1 MDGFDDLLTHSRAE
15 LDHNPFSDPFQRA
28 DSPDPWSSPFGG
40 AGPQDEPSAF
50 HDDSHAFKDD
60 DHHHAFQDDHHGHED
75 GQNAYA
81 DDESPKSPT
90 RSEEPA
96 TPASEAPPTSATT
109 TPADPLD
116 SAALTADSDEEDN
129 SRFPRKPG
137 FRQASPPR
145 EPSPTPEAET
155 KAHAEQETPA
165 PTPATFSETATIR
178 PSEPEEY
185 APPPPSHSPTTS
197 TPARSPSP
205 PTTAAAAPRPA
216 HAKVPSRASAD
227 WGPLSRPLQPA
238 AYDALAIG
246 GESAGGWQQHQ
257 DTTAAWGSASAPAVP
272 APAPPTAQED
282 DDSDD
287 DKPIGQRLAQS
298 QTLQAKS
305 PTRKDKDEPPATFII
320 SVDDPQKVGDPIRP
334 YIMYTVHTQTSS
346 KEFRKPSFSV
356 LRRYSDFLWLYETL
370 SLNNPGVVVPPVPGK
385 NPFGRFDDQ
394 FVKQRRLGLE
404 KCIQKIANHPVLGKD
419 ADLRLFL
426 ESDTF
431 SLDIKHRKSEI
442 AHERGGMLGSLGQV
456 LTGPRFHETDEWF
469 DRKKV
474 YMDGLENQ
482 LRGLVKAIELVSKQ
496 RSDLATATG
505 DFAATVADLSSSD
518 VGKGLSTSLAGLAD
532 IERKAQDLQNIQAE
546 QDIITLL
553 ATVDEYARLINSV
566 RMAFTGRIR
575 TYHAW
580 KQADADLARQRSTHD
595 RNRAQ
600 GKIPNDRMGYAMTQL
615 AEAERRALEA
625 KREFEHVS
633 RLAKEEVA
641 RFEKERI
648 EDFKAAL
655 QAFLEGMIARQKE
668 VIAAWEAYQQRLL
681 TRMGARRESV
691 EQPVNGA

>member
-1 MDGFDDLLTHSRAE
+1 MDGFDDLLTHSRDE
-15 LDHNPFSDPFQRA
+15 LDHNPFSDPFAQRA
-28 DSPDPWSSPFGG
+28 DSPDPWSSPFSGG
-40 AGPQDEPSAF
+40 
-50 HDDSHAFKDD
+50 DDSQHAFADTD
-60 DHHHAFQDDHHGHED
+60 GHQAYNEPEASED
-75 GQNAYA
+75 GTHV
-81 DDESPKSPT
+81 EKSPKSPT
-90 RSEEPA
+90 HRSVSDEPA
-96 TPASEAPPTSATT
+96 TPADEATAAA
-109 TPADPLD
+109 PADPLD
-116 SAALTADSDEEDN
+116 STALTADSDDEEKA
-129 SRFPRKPG
+129 RTGFPRSPG
-137 FRQASPPR
+137 FRQDVPAPDPAIKA
-145 EPSPTPEAET
+145 ELEET
-155 KAHAEQETPA
+155 KAELETKPSSPA
-165 PTPATFSETATIR
+165 PATFSETATIR
-178 PSEPEEY
+178 PTEPEEY
-185 APPPPSHSPTTS
+185 ASTSSPRAASPT
-197 TPARSPSP
+197 PATDTASPTASVSP
-205 PTTAAAAPRPA
+205 VDSASPISARPT
-216 HAKVPSRASAD
+216 HAKAPSRASAD

-238 AYDALAIG
+238 AYDNLVLG
-246 GESAGGWQQHQ
+246 GESLGGWQQHHTAQ
-257 DTTAAWGSASAPAVP
+257 DSAWGSVSAPIVVP
-272 APAPPTAQED
+272 APPPPADD

-287 DKPIGQRLAQS
+287 DKPIGQRLVQS
-298 QTLQAKS
+298 QTQQAKT
-305 PTRKDKDEPPATFII
+305 PPQKDGPLATFTI

-334 YIMYTVHTQTSS
+334 YIMYTVHTRTTSA
-346 KEFRKPSFSV
+346 EFQKSAFSV
-356 LRRYSDFLWLYETL
+356 LRRYSDFLWIYETL

-419 ADLRLFL
+419 PDLRLFL

-431 SLDIKHRKSEI
+431 QLDIKHRKSEI
-442 AHERGGMLGSLGQV
+442 AHERGGLMGSIGQA

-505 DFAATVADLSSSD
+505 DFSAAVADLSSSD
-518 VGKGLSTSLAGLAD
+518 IGKGLSQSLAGLAD
-532 IERKAQDLQNIQAE
+532 VEHKSQDLQMTQAE

-566 RMAFTGRIR
+566 RMAFNGRIR

-580 KQADADLARQRSTHD
+580 KQADSDLARQRSTHD

-600 GKIPNDRMGYAMTQL
+600 GKIPTERMGYAMTQL

-648 EDFKAAL
+648 EDFKDAL
-655 QAFLEGMIARQKE
+655 HAFLEGMIERQKE
-668 VIAAWEAYQQRLL
+668 LISAWETYQQTLL
-681 TRMGARRESV
+681 DRMGSSV
-691 EQPVNGA
+691 RSPEQTNGA